1 MYYVCIMYALCMY
14 YVCIMYVL
22 CIYYVC
28 IMYVFIVTRQLFSLG
43 GMQSKPNG
51 SLEYII
57 LVFCLLLSFD
67 VYSST
72 VRFKLNF
79 GQELCSFYR
88 LNIMCLLYDVFPYF
102 FNVLCILY
110 FHVVLYFEISF
121 KDIRF
126 VHHSRVGF

>member
-1 MYYVCIMYALCMY
+1 MYALCMY

-88 LNIMCLLYDVFPYF
+88 LNIICVCYMMF
-102 FNVLCILY
+102 FRIFLTFFVYCI